1 MMVML
6 RAVLKRELLHNL
18 YSLRFLISLVV
29 LLGVFIAGSLSFVK
43 GHALNLEKYRE
54 TQAQFLEDMKKD
66 AAENAT
72 ALAVNRRTY
81 TLRPRD
87 HAFIDDA
94 KEKYLPNA
102 IAFSAWN
109 VFSFQNRSASANPF
123 LKKFDELNWSFIA
136 AVIVTF
142 VTLMFT
148 FDAVSGEKETKT
160 LALSLSN
167 PVSRGTLLL
176 GKYLS
181 AVFSVMA
188 LVLAGSLVSLLIVLS
203 LGRAGLTGGLAGEVA
218 GFLAVVSLLSAA
230 VAACGLFSSVV
241 APNSNV
247 SLLLALSFWL
257 AFVVVIPNSS
267 TFIAKNLYSIE
278 SSEAVQK
285 KVGAAFADLNKSA
298 PPGSWMMNSNNPF
311 LPQHK
316 LRADLQM
323 KRLEAEKAIRDVF
336 FQAMFRQFER
346 TRLLTA
352 ISPVSLFED
361 ITEAVVAGGYLRF
374 RKAWRDLHVYQG
386 QFLEFFKAVDAA
398 DKDSPHWDNP
408 NENVSTTRKPVSFER
423 VPQFEERP
431 MTFAERLLPVLKD
444 LVIAVFFTCAVYFA
458 TFILFVRYDVR

>member
-18 YSLRFLISLVV
+18 YSLRFLISLAL

-43 GHALNLEKYRE
+43 GHVLSLEKYRE
-54 TQAQFLEDMKKD
+54 TRAQFLEDMRKD
-66 AAENAT
+66 AEGNAT
-72 ALAVNRRTY
+72 SLAVNRRTD

-87 HAFIDDA
+87 NAFIADA

-102 IAFSAWN
+102 VVFSAWN
-109 VFSFQNRSASANPF
+109 VFSFENRSGSANPF
-123 LKKFDELNWSFIA
+123 LKKFDELNWSFVA

-142 VTLMFT
+142 VTLLFT

-167 PVSRGTLLL
+167 PVSRGTVLL

-188 LVLAGSLVSLLIVLS
+188 LVLVGSLVSLLMVLS
-203 LGRAGLTGGLAGEVA
+203 LGRVGLSVGLLGEVA
-218 GFLAVVSLLSAA
+218 GFLAVAGLLAA
-230 VAACGLFSSVV
+230 AFAACGLFSSVV

-298 PPGSWMMNSNNPF
+298 PPGSWMMNSSNPF
-311 LPQHK
+311 LPQHR

-323 KRLEAEKAIRDVF
+323 KRLEAEK
-336 FQAMFRQFER
+336 

-361 ITEAVVAGGYLRF
+361 MTEAVVGGGYLRF

-386 QFLEFFKAVDAA
+386 QFLDFFKALDAA
-398 DKDSPHWDNP
+398 DKDSPHWYNP
-408 NENVSTTRKPVSFER
+408 NEDVSTTKKPVAFER
-423 VPQFEERP
+423 VPQFDVRP
-431 MTFAERLLPVLKD
+431 LTFAERLLPVLKY
-444 LVIAVFFTCAVYFA
+444 LVIAVFSTCAVYFA